1 LRPSAKFCELMEYK
15 VSELT
20 GEKVEK
26 VLPEGITHNP
36 HLWADFL
43 RTGYWK
49 GLMAMKTKSG
59 RIVGIQFENRKLP
72 DGCMLSIIKPIGL
85 NS

>member
-1 LRPSAKFCELMEYK
+1 MGFK

-20 GEKVEK
+20 GATVDK

-36 HLWADFL
+36 QLWADFL

-59 RIVGIQFENRKLP
+59 KIIGIRFENRKLS
-72 DGCMLSIIKPIGL
+72 DGCMLSVIKPIDL
-85 NS
+85 NN